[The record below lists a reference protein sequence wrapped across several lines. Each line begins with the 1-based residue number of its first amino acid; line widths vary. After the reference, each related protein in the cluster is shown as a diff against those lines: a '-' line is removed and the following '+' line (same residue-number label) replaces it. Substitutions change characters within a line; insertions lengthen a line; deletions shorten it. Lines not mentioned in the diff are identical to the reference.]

1 MQLRE
6 KVRVGIINGY
16 PRADRDDLDRAG
28 MTSAD
33 QLYINVLKRSFPE
46 FHLTSLF
53 PADPESPMPSGAGLA
68 DFDAFIWTGSKLTI
82 YHDIPAVTRQIAF
95 SKALFEAG
103 KPQFGSCWGVQMA
116 AVAAG
121 GEVAKM
127 PQGRETFIARKITL
141 TPEGSASKLYEG
153 KGPVFDG
160 FVNHLDEVV
169 RVPSGGVLLSVG
181 SHCRVQALEVRHKQ
195 GVFWGLQY
203 HPEYNLMEMARLMEA
218 RAEALIKEGFFPGQ
232 KELKA
237 HTGKMLNLF
246 DSPGD
251 ETLKKS
257 LGVGPDILGAELR
270 EAELRNF
277 FKHLVFPNM
286 KH

>member
-1 MQLRE
+1 MRVKE
-6 KVRVGIINGY
+6 NVRVGIINGY
-16 PRADRDDLDRAG
+16 PRADRDDLDRAK

-33 QLYINVLKRSFPE
+33 QLYVNVLRRSFPE
-46 FHLTSLF
+46 FQLTSLF
-53 PADPESPMPSGAGLA
+53 PADLDSPIPTGAGLA

-82 YHDIPAVTRQIAF
+82 YKNEPNVTRQIEF

-127 PQGRETFIARKITL
+127 SQGRETFVARKIKL
-141 TPEGSASKLYEG
+141 TPEGRASKLYEG
-153 KGPVFDG
+153 KTDAFDG
-160 FVNHLDEVV
+160 FVNHLDEVT
-169 RVPSGGVLLSVG
+169 RIPPGGVLLSVG
-181 SHCRVQALEVRHKQ
+181 SHCHIQALEVRHKK

-218 RAEALIKEGFFPGQ
+218 RSEALIKEGFFPGQ
-232 KELKA
+232 KELKE
-237 HTGKMLNLF
+237 HTGKMLRLF
-246 DSPGD
+246 ETPGD
-251 ETLKKS
+251 ETLKKNLS
-257 LGVGPDILGAELR
+257 IGPDILGSELR

-277 FKHLVFPNM
+277 FKHLVFPTL